1 MRRAYL
7 EAHCP
12 LSESFKLARRWA
24 GPRVTV
30 IASSTSAIEASG
42 WLPRVG
48 LPLGVTSHRR
58 SRYTARP
65 VGTVIAW
72 CLDLEE
78 ILDIESGPEVGGVVS
93 VRAFDQHRP
102 WVTAHQVE
110 HLGGHELEATSEAGA
125 AVKATVEGITM
136 LPVVNQGLID
146 SRERSAAVQALT
158 YLRQRGHTLDPS
170 QLVVE
175 AIRNEWP
182 GRSPLELARIAKD
195 LNAGKR
201 LRYQPRLSVE
211 RLAQWAALD

>member
-1 MRRAYL
+1 MRSHRCVFPPRNTSCRPTLVGALPYLQGMRRAYL

-12 LSESFKLARRWA
+12 LPESFKLARRWA

-78 ILDIESGPEVGGVVS
+78 ILDIESVREVAGVVS

-110 HLGGHELEATSEAGA
+110 HLGGHELVSR
-125 AVKATVEGITM
+125 VVSDFTVWFWDNPVCLL
-136 LPVVNQGLID
+136 LPRWCCVLVM
-146 SRERSAAVQALT
+146 SR
-158 YLRQRGHTLDPS
+158 
-170 QLVVE
+170 
-175 AIRNEWP
+175 N
-182 GRSPLELARIAKD
+182 
-195 LNAGKR
+195 
-201 LRYQPRLSVE
+201 
-211 RLAQWAALD
+211 